1 MTADSRPH
9 VAILGAGPVGLEAA
23 LAAAEADL
31 PFTLYEASSSI
42 AANVRDWRHVRLFS
56 PWDLNVSPRVRDRL
70 RRAGLEP
77 PEGDVCPTGGEL
89 VERVL
94 EPLAG
99 LPEIASHLRLDH
111 RVVTVGRDGLVK
123 NDEIGTG
130 ARAHRPFRLLI
141 RNGQGSER
149 IERADAVLDCTGSYA
164 VPNALGDGGIPAPGE
179 AKVDAADRI
188 DRRIPC
194 LEDPAEAARYAG
206 RTTLLVGA
214 GHSAQT
220 AVRDLAELARREP
233 GTRVIWALRGNAS
246 GPAPIDDDPLTERAE
261 LMARAA
267 ELASGTSPAVEIRTG
282 VVVESLGVDGE
293 RVAVSLRRR
302 DGAPGDSGEA
312 VTVDRV
318 LALTG
323 SVGDHH
329 LYRQLQVHEC
339 YATSGPMKLAAAL
352 LGDAGGDCLA
362 QTSHGVET
370 LRNPEPEFFI
380 LGSKSYGRNST
391 FLLRVGWEQVDDA
404 LGSLTRA
411 VP

>member
-1 MTADSRPH
+1 MTAESRPH
-9 VAILGAGPVGLEAA
+9 VAILGAGPIGLEAA

-31 PFTLYEASSSI
+31 PFTLYEASGSI

-70 RRAGLEP
+70 GRAGLEP
-77 PEGDVCPTGGEL
+77 PEGDACPTGGEL
-89 VERVL
+89 LEKVL
-94 EPLAG
+94 EPLAE
-99 LPEIASHLRLDH
+99 LPEIAPRLRLDH
-111 RVVTVGRDGLVK
+111 RVVTMGRDGLVK

-130 ARAHRPFRLLI
+130 ARAHRPFRLLV

-164 VPNALGDGGIPAPGE
+164 EPNALGDGGIPAPGE
-179 AKVDAADRI
+179 AQVDAAGRI
-188 DRRIPC
+188 GHRIPC
-194 LEDPAEAARYAG
+194 LEDPDEAAHYAG

-233 GTRVIWALRGNAS
+233 GTRVIWALRGDAS
-246 GPAPIDDDPLTERAE
+246 GLTPIADDPLTERAE

-267 ELASGTSPAVEIRTG
+267 ELASGNSPAVEIRTG
-282 VVVESLGVDGE
+282 VVVESLEVDGE

-302 DGAPGDSGEA
+302 DAPGDSGEL

-352 LGDAGGDCLA
+352 LGEAGGDCLA
-362 QTSHGVET
+362 QTGHGVET
-370 LRNPEPEFFI
+370 LLNPEPGFFI

-391 FLLRVGWEQVDDA
+391 FLLRVGWEQIDDV